1 MVAIDDHR
9 AIATRMSRQGLRGGI
24 GDIAAVVRSLVGM
37 QSQEFGYALWSVAQ
51 RTAPGSDASH
61 RVSKATMDSAFADGV
76 LVRTHVLRLTWH
88 FALPEDIRWLLRLTV
103 PRLKKLSAYY
113 DRQLGLDDAVF
124 ARTNAVLAD
133 AVSDGRHRT
142 RAELTAVLDAAGIP
156 ASGQRAG
163 NIMMRAEFDEVL
175 ISGAP
180 RGKQQTYAAF
190 DERVPPDAGFD
201 ADESLAELARRFF
214 TTRGPAT
221 VKDLATWASLTVS
234 QAKRGVAQV
243 ESELDSAT
251 LDGETVYLAAG
262 ALDAPSGEID
272 SPTVDL
278 VQGYDEIVMSYSE
291 TRGLLAG
298 GAAYL
303 ADRHHLAVP
312 AHHPRRRHPGRA
324 LAPSPRAGFRCHR
337 DRAASAAEPSRELRI
352 AGCGPM
358 VRRVPGSSGNPRVN
372 SFRRRACLH
381 RR

>member
-1 MVAIDDHR
+1 MAGNAMVALDDHR

-61 RVSKATMDSAFADGV
+61 QVSKATMDTAFADGV

-88 FALPEDIRWLLRLTV
+88 FALPEDIRWLLRLTA
-103 PRLKKLSAYY
+103 PRLKKMSAYY

-124 ARTNAVLAD
+124 ARTNAALAD

-142 RAELTAVLDAAGIP
+142 RAELSAVLDAAGIP

-175 ISGAP
+175 ISGPP
-180 RGKQQTYAAF
+180 RGKQHTYAAF

-221 VKDLATWASLTVS
+221 VKDLATWASLTLS
-234 QAKRGVAQV
+234 QARRGLAQV

-251 LDGETVYLAAG
+251 LDGATVYLAAG
-262 ALDAPSGEID
+262 ALDAPRGEID

-291 TRGLLAG
+291 SRGLLAG
-298 GAAYL
+298 GAAYSPIAISSPYLHTILVDGILVGHWRHRLGPDFAVIETALRRPLNRRENSALL
-303 ADRHHLAVP
+303 AAVRWYGEYLGVP
-312 AHHPRRRHPGRA
+312 ATLG
-324 LAPSPRAGFRCHR
+324 
-337 DRAASAAEPSRELRI
+337 
-352 AGCGPM
+352 
-358 VRRVPGSSGNPRVN
+358 
-372 SFRRRACLH
+372 
-381 RR
+381 

>member
-9 AIATRMSRQGLRGGI
+9 AVAIRMSQQGLRGGM

-37 QSQEFGYALWSVAQ
+37 QAQEFGYALWSVAQ
-51 RTAPGSDASH
+51 RTAAGSDAPH
-61 RVSKATMDSAFADGV
+61 PVTQATMNGAFVDSV
-76 LVRTHVLRLTWH
+76 LLRTHVLRLTWH

-113 DRQLGLDDAVF
+113 DRQLGLDDGVF
-124 ARTNAVLAD
+124 ARSNAVLAD

-142 RAELTAVLDAAGIP
+142 RAELAAALDAAGIP

-180 RGKQQTYAAF
+180 KGKQQTYAAF

-214 TTRGPAT
+214 TARGPAT
-221 VKDLATWASLTVS
+221 VKDLATWASLTLS
-234 QAKRGVAQV
+234 QARRGLAQV
-243 ESELDSAT
+243 ESELGSAA
-251 LDGETVYLAAG
+251 LDGVTVYFAAG

-291 TRGLLAG
+291 SRGLLTG
-298 GAAYL
+298 GAAYSPIAVSSPYLHAVL
-303 ADRHHLAVP
+303 ADGILIGHWRHRLGRDNAAIDTALRRGLNRRETAALRTAVN
-312 AHHPRRRHPGRA
+312 RYGDY
-324 LAPSPRAGFRCHR
+324 LG
-337 DRAASAAEPSRELRI
+337 
-352 AGCGPM
+352 
-358 VRRVPGSSGNPRVN
+358 VPTSLG
-372 SFRRRACLH
+372 
-381 RR
+381 

>member
-1 MVAIDDHR
+1 MVALDDQR
-9 AIATRMSRQGLRGGI
+9 AIAMRLSHQGLRGGV
-24 GDIAAVVRSLVGM
+24 GDIAAVVRSLVGI

-51 RTAPGSDASH
+51 RTTPGGDSTP
-61 RVSKATMDSAFADGV
+61 VTKATMDGAFADG
-76 LVRTHVLRLTWH
+76 LLLRTHVLRLTWH
-88 FALPEDIRWLLRLTV
+88 FALPEDVRWLLRLTV

-142 RAELTAVLDAAGIP
+142 RAELTAALETAGIA

-221 VKDLATWASLTVS
+221 VKDLATWASLTVG
-234 QAKRGVAQV
+234 QARRGVVQV
-243 ESELDSAT
+243 ESDLDSAT
-251 LDGETVYLAAG
+251 LNGVTVYLAAG
-262 ALDAPSGEID
+262 ALDSASGQID

-278 VQGYDEIVMSYSE
+278 VQCYDEIVMSYSE
-291 TRGLLAG
+291 TRGLLTG
-298 GAAYL
+298 GEAYSPIAISSPYL
-303 ADRHHLAVP
+303 HTMLVDGILVGHWRHRLGRDEVAIDT
-312 AHHPRRRHPGRA
+312 ALRRELNRPE
-324 LAPSPRAGFRCHR
+324 
-337 DRAASAAEPSRELRI
+337 SAALRT
-352 AGCGPM
+352 AVDRYGDYLG
-358 VRRVPGSSGNPRVN
+358 VPTSLR
-372 SFRRRACLH
+372 
-381 RR
+381 